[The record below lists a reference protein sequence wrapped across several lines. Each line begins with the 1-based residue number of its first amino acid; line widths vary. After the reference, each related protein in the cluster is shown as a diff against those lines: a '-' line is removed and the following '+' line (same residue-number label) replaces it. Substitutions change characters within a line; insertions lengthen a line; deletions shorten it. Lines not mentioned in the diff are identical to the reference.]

1 MVHTRTDEGAGSLV
15 LRIRQLWVSRYV
27 VESLHFAL
35 NLYHVCSYFTNCY
48 RHSIGLFLDVSSA
61 YNDPIFESL
70 LNRWDLA
77 ESPGYVSEDNAENFN
92 VYDLIPP
99 DST

>member
-1 MVHTRTDEGAGSLV
+1 MYACMFLLLIAT
-15 LRIRQLWVSRYV
+15 
-27 VESLHFAL
+27 
-35 NLYHVCSYFTNCY
+35 Y
-48 RHSIGLFLDVSSA
+48 RHSIGLFLHVSSA

-77 ESPGYVSEDNAENFN
+77 ESPGYISEDNAENFNVN